1 MHDYHDATFITA
13 SVEWKS
19 GSTVM
24 KFELCTQPEQQ
35 VRLIVRETTD
45 FECPRKFPW
54 GKSESVNQL
63 TVGVAES
70 GEQRIEVEMQ
80 SGDRII
86 VVGKEILEETH

>member
-1 MHDYHDATFITA
+1 LNAPA
-13 SVEWKS
+13 S
-19 GSTVM
+19 
-24 KFELCTQPEQQ
+24 FL
-35 VRLIVRETTD
+35 
-45 FECPRKFPW
+45 

-80 SGDRII
+80 SGDRSV